1 MKTYVDVYGEC
12 VTSKDAEDNR
22 FGEHACGFD
31 CQSCKH
37 CVPSEE
43 SEWHSVCDLLNDDNG
58 QPLVVAWQD
67 RCDHSC
73 DAFDPAWRKASAS
86 DLARRRKGITLT
98 ELDDAFTTYD
108 VNGEHSTIEFGV
120 VVTVPSTNGSYK
132 TIYATLAVH
141 LDGGFADVYAFDG
154 DVPEWLASEIERAI
168 EERKITFAE
177 LDKAEWRFD
186 PIICEFASVYFKDK
200 LGLLF
205 DVIVR
210 SDDVFDYYTATTKA

>member
-1 MKTYVDVYGEC
+1 MKTYNDINGEC
-12 VTSKDAEDNR
+12 VTSKDAEESR

-37 CVPSEE
+37 CRQSEE

-67 RCDHSC
+67 RCGTCC
-73 DAFDPAWRKASAS
+73 DAFDPAWRKATVS
-86 DLARRRKGITLT
+86 DLVRHRKGITLT

-120 VVTVPSTNGSYK
+120 AVTVPSTTGSYK
-132 TIYATLAVH
+132 TIYATLAVP
-141 LDGGFADVYAFDG
+141 LDGGFADVYAYDS
-154 DVPEWLASEIERAI
+154 DIPEWLASEIERTV

-186 PIICEFASVYFKDK
+186 PLCEEFASIHFTDE
-200 LGLLF
+200 LGLLY
-205 DVIVR
+205 DIIAR
-210 SDDVFDYYTATTKA
+210 SDSVSNY

>member
-1 MKTYVDVYGEC
+1 MKTYNDIHGEC
-12 VTSKDAEDNR
+12 VTSKDAEDER
-22 FGEHACGFD
+22 FGEHSCGFD
-31 CQSCKH
+31 CQACKH
-37 CVPSEE
+37 CRQSEE
-43 SEWHSVCDLLNDDNG
+43 SEWLSVCDLLNDDNG

-67 RCDHSC
+67 RCGTCC
-73 DAFDPAWRKASAS
+73 DAFDPAWRKATAS
-86 DLARRRKGITLT
+86 DLVRRRKNITLA

-120 VVTVPSTNGSYK
+120 AVTVPSTTGSYK
-132 TIYATLAVH
+132 TIYATLAVP

-154 DVPEWLASEIERAI
+154 DVPEWLASEIERTV

-186 PIICEFASVYFKDK
+186 QLLCEFASINFEDEP
-200 LGLLF
+200 GLLF

-210 SDDVFDYYTATTKA
+210 SEDVFDYYQIAY